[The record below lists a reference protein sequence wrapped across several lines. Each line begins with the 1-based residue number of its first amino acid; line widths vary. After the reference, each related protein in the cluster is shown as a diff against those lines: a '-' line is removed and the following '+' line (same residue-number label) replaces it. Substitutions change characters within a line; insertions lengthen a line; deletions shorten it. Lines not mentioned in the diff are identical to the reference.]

1 MPAGST
7 YTPIATTTANGSTS
21 TYTFTSISG
30 TYTDLRL
37 IINLGASSSG
47 NTYNLQVNSDTGSN
61 YSQTEMWGDG
71 SSASSNRRTSQTAI
85 FAVGSRLGVPT
96 SLTSISTI
104 DFMNYS
110 NATTYKTLLNRQG
123 EASVGTLAAVG
134 LWRSTSAITS
144 ITIFANGSGN
154 FANGSTLTLYEIAS
168 A

>member
-1 MPAGST
+1 MAAGST
-7 YTPIATTTANGSTS
+7 YSTIATTTANGSIS
-21 TYTFTSISG
+21 TYTFTSIPS

-37 IINLGASSSG
+37 IMNLGASSSG

-71 SSASSNRRTSQTAI
+71 TSASSNRRTTQTSI
-85 FAVGSRLGVPT
+85 FAVGSRIGVPT
-96 SLTSISTI
+96 TLTTISII
-104 DFMNYS
+104 DLMNYA
-110 NATTYKTLLNRQG
+110 NTTTYKTLLSRQG

-144 ITIFANGSGN
+144 ITVFANGSGN
-154 FANGSTLTLYEIAS
+154 FVNGSTLTLYGITA